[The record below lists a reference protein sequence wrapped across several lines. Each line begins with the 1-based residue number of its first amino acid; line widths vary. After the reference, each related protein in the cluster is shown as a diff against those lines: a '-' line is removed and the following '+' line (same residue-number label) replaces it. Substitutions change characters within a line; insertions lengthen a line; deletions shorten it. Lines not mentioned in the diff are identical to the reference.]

1 MLSDSL
7 FIILRVVSFEMLG
20 GAKSYQMRWLSPP
33 CQEVGDRVRILC
45 CFWRVM
51 LFTDK

>member
-20 GAKSYQMRWLSPP
+20 GAKSYQMRWLSLP
-33 CQEVGDRVRILC
+33 CQGVREWGAD
-45 CFWRVM
+45 FM
-51 LFTDK
+51 LLLACHVVY